1 MATFDAG
8 TIQATATLDRT
19 PFQRSLEAAIRE
31 GKSFDGTTYTAI
43 ADVDYRQV
51 DRKVSLAKAK
61 LEQFAGNKYTAK
73 LDADRSGVTRA
84 VEAAQRD
91 LGRTG
96 GKDVKI
102 RADLDTSPILQKLQ
116 QIEQASNRTA
126 DSIGSGFTSQFQ
138 KIKFT
143 AIFGGIALGAAAA
156 GPSLIGLA
164 GGFGAAALSAQGLGE
179 ALKAYSTEQKN
190 SDKVSTAGASSA
202 RSNAIAIRNAQQSI
216 EDARRSA
223 GRAAEDSQER
233 IRNASRQE
241 VQAAHD
247 VVIAQEGI
255 TRARKEATRALQDA
269 QEKVRDFSL
278 DLNGALLAE
287 RRAAEDLSK
296 TMMDSAS
303 TDLDKAE
310 AQQRLAEAVE
320 RVSDL
325 NKEHARNLQDLDQ
338 LQKQGV
344 EGSDQVVSAKDQEAA
359 AEDRLKQSMHEA
371 DLAQR
376 DAARSQEDSA
386 RTVERALQALADVQA
401 QQADSAAAA
410 AAKNDAFADAMAK
423 LSPAGQMVVRTLL
436 SLKDNYDRLKSE
448 SQGAI
453 FPGLNRFLEALP
465 SIEPAVTGGFKAIGK
480 SISEVGDHAS
490 ETIKN
495 PLFQGQLEQALKNGA
510 PVVKAVGNAVI
521 DLGADFV
528 RFGSTSTDIVSGV
541 VDTIGS
547 LENGVN
553 RFFTNLQPQ
562 SRAAG
567 ETFSSFGQIVEDALG
582 GAGTLVGQFVSAW
595 ANVRGEVEP
604 VVREVIDVFTQFTGG
619 GFQSFSDDMKIV
631 LDVVNAALHV
641 VQPFVAVLG
650 GIAGDVLA
658 ANLAFKLFAG
668 PVGKIVELFGKFK
681 PATVAASITSALP
694 AFARVGT
701 EVDKATGKITKNT
714 DGLSKNQIAWG
725 KVGTK
730 VADAGKYIPIIGLA
744 IAGISEVINQAV
756 PDLDNLAQGLLDG
769 GQAGA
774 TAGKQISDI
783 STGVV
788 NFSTVMN
795 AAFGN
800 SVNDVAKKARDLY
813 DAMTPLQ
820 QAQQRNTKAAND
832 YQYALQHFGEQSI
845 VTREAAEKYRTTT
858 ADVEQAQWKAE
869 EATKSHTEKIRDQQD
884 AMLNTE
890 GSQISYERAQI
901 RIKEAQDALNTAISE
916 HGPKSREA
924 QQAELDLRQAML
936 DSITAAGALADSQTA
951 LLDPAT
957 RLKEHTYAVNDQLVT
972 LATQAGTALPP
983 ELQKL
988 INKMSDSELAAYGV
1002 KVEVDKMGNKILSL
1016 PPGKRLEF
1024 PTDAQRAADGINN
1037 LAGAVDRTA
1046 NAYKHWMDN
1055 YIGLITAINNDP
1067 LTVNESPAGFG
1078 FLGHRAMGG
1087 PMVPGQPTIVGERG
1101 PELVFPDR
1109 ASFVATAQQTKAIQ
1123 SGWEQAGQYGGTTV
1137 DNSSV
1142 VAAIMMLIDL
1152 LSGGVRAEFDSG
1164 SLETGLIRAGRRRD
1178 TR

>member
-51 DRKVSLAKAK
+51 DRKMSLAKAK

-84 VEAAQRD
+84 VDAAQRE

-102 RADLDTSPILQKLQ
+102 RADLDSGPVLAKLQ
-116 QIEQASNRTA
+116 QIEQAANRTA

-164 GGFGAAALSAQGLGE
+164 GGFGAAAISAQGLGD

-233 IRNASRQE
+233 IQNAARQE

-247 VVIAQEGI
+247 VVIAQEAI
-255 TRARKEATRALQDA
+255 ARARKEATRALEDA

-296 TMMDSAS
+296 TMIDSAA

-325 NKEHARNLQDLDQ
+325 NKEHNRNLIDLDQ

-359 AEDRLKQSMHEA
+359 AEERLKEAMHEA

-376 DAARSQEDSA
+376 DAARSQEDAA
-386 RTVERALQALADVQA
+386 RNVSRAIQSLADIQA
-401 QQADSAAAA
+401 QQGAAAQAA

-423 LSPAGQMVVRTLL
+423 ISPAGQKVVRTLL

-448 SQGAI
+448 TQGSI

-465 SIEPAVTGGFKAIGK
+465 DIEPAVTSGFKAIGK
-480 SISEVGDHAS
+480 SISDVGDHAA

-495 PLFQGQLEQALKNGA
+495 PLFQGQLELALKNGA
-510 PVVKAVGNAVI
+510 PVVKALGNSVI

-528 RFGSTSTDIVSGV
+528 KFGSTSVPIVTGV
-541 VDTIGS
+541 VDMIGS
-547 LENGVN
+547 LEDGVS

-562 SRAAG
+562 SAAAG

-582 GAGTLVGQFVSAW
+582 GAGTLVGNFVSAW
-595 ANVRGEVEP
+595 ADVRSSVEP
-604 VVREVIDVFTQFTGG
+604 VVREVIDVFNEFTGG
-619 GFQSFSDDMKIV
+619 GFEAFSHDMAVV

-641 VQPFVAVLG
+641 VQPFVEVLG
-650 GIAGDVLA
+650 GIAGHVLA
-658 ANLAFKLFAG
+658 ANLAFKIFAG
-668 PVGKIVELFGKFK
+668 PIGKIVELFGKFK
-681 PATVAASITSALP
+681 PGMVAAGITSALP
-694 AFARVGT
+694 AFAKAGV
-701 EVDKATGKITKNT
+701 EVDKTTGKITRNS

-725 KVGTK
+725 KVGSK
-730 VADAGKYIPIIGLA
+730 VADAGKYIPLIGLA
-744 IAGISEVINQAV
+744 VAGVSEIFDQAV
-756 PDLDNLAQGLLDG
+756 PSAEDLAQALLDG
-769 GQAGA
+769 GDAAAAASHTLADYNDSTKIGNVA
-774 TAGKQISDI
+774 NKIFGSSTEDVTA
-783 STGVV
+783 
-788 NFSTVMN
+788 
-795 AAFGN
+795 
-800 SVNDVAKKARDLY
+800 KARELY
-813 DAMTPLQ
+813 NAMTPLQ
-820 QAQQRNTKAAND
+820 RAQQDVTKAQND
-832 YQYALQHFGEQSI
+832 LARAQKKYGDDSPQAAAATAIY
-845 VTREAAEKYRTTT
+845 AAEVRKLKDRQWE
-858 ADVEQAQWKAE
+858 AEQ
-869 EATKSHTEKIRDQQD
+869 ATKSHTEKIRDQQD

-901 RIKEAQDALNTAISE
+901 RIKEAQEALNTAVAE

-924 QQAELDLRQAML
+924 EQAALDLRQAML
-936 DSITAAGALADSQTA
+936 DSITAAGALADSESA
-951 LLDPAT
+951 LLSPSEQLAN
-957 RLKEHTYAVNDQLVT
+957 HTYAVNDQLVT
-972 LATQAGTALPP
+972 LATQAGTNLPP

-988 INKMSDSELAAYGV
+988 VNKMSDSELAAYGV

-1087 PMVPGQPTIVGERG
+1087 PLVPHQPTVVGEQG
-1101 PELVFPDR
+1101 PELIFPDR
-1109 ASFVATAQQTKAIQ
+1109 ASFVATAQQTRAIQ
-1123 SGWEQAGQYGGTTV
+1123 SGWEQAGQYGGSNV
-1137 DNSSV
+1137 DNTAV
-1142 VAAIMMLIDL
+1142 VAAVMSLVDL
-1152 LSGGVRAEFDSG
+1152 LTGGVRAEFDSG
-1164 SLETGLIRAGRRRD
+1164 SLETGLIRATRRRD